1 MLRIILLYLV
11 QENRMHCLIQQ
22 YQTSNITVSSFSK
35 NFLVS
40 EAFVACS
47 LAIIGEESI
56 HNTKGMHK

>member
-1 MLRIILLYLV
+1 
-11 QENRMHCLIQQ
+11 MHCLIQQ